1 MNTSLNM
8 TFNSH
13 GLSTANFPHHRSL
26 KNVPVLT
33 QTKTEDLYNTKPQK
47 PKAKLIKNRGLPP
60 ADKTVQTTLSSHFF
74 GYSEGCM
81 MGRVQFSFQQT
92 TDILMKGV
100 LSPTLRLLAPFAP
113 GCEPSERASCLR
125 GPATQQNRRPGGV
138 EQEAFLSLRC
148 DPPPSHSCRN
158 DSGSISACS
167 PPLVKLDSQITL
179 AMASIHLHATLCLS
193 AAAGAQ
199 VHVRQCQQVRQ
210 LAISEQQQT
219 SIH

>member
-1 MNTSLNM
+1 
-8 TFNSH
+8 
-13 GLSTANFPHHRSL
+13 
-26 KNVPVLT
+26 
-33 QTKTEDLYNTKPQK
+33 
-47 PKAKLIKNRGLPP
+47 
-60 ADKTVQTTLSSHFF
+60 
-74 GYSEGCM
+74 
-81 MGRVQFSFQQT
+81 MGRVQFSFHQT

-100 LSPTLRLLAPFAP
+100 LSPTLKLLAPFAP